1 MPNYPDG
8 IIPPEYRRSWRKTEW
23 LDGIRV
29 VRTAV
34 YPAANTGFAKRLVN
48 HVSFALSSLSAVPA
62 VGPTDVIVAE
72 TPPLFTAAA
81 AVVISRLLRAP
92 LLLNV
97 SDLWPESAVQ
107 LGMLHNR
114 TAIRLAEWVERFAYR
129 YSATVTVPTPGMVR
143 ILGERGYGADKVKLL
158 PNAVDIDRF
167 SPSPPTTSELC
178 RAMYCGTV
186 GLAQGV
192 GTLLAAAELLERDQQ
207 PVEVIIV
214 GDGAERGEL
223 EEQAIRSGLKRVTFV
238 GRVSSEEVPER
249 IASANVTV
257 MTLRD
262 LPLFEDALPTK
273 LLEYMAAGRAVVAA
287 ASGQAARLLE
297 EVGAGIACPPENPA
311 ALAEAIGRLASDPE
325 LAREMGVRG
334 RRHVEERLSRRAMV
348 DQLEAELDALRS
360 QFASPTS

>member
-1 MPNYPDG
+1 MGASQTRILEAARLLHDRGHQVTVLTGMPNYPDG

-178 RAMYCGTV
+178 RATYCGTV

-192 GTLLAAAELLERDQQ
+192 GTLLAAAES
-207 PVEVIIV
+207 P
-214 GDGAERGEL
+214 GA
-223 EEQAIRSGLKRVTFV
+223 
-238 GRVSSEEVPER
+238 
-249 IASANVTV
+249 
-257 MTLRD
+257 
-262 LPLFEDALPTK
+262 
-273 LLEYMAAGRAVVAA
+273 
-287 ASGQAARLLE
+287 
-297 EVGAGIACPPENPA
+297 
-311 ALAEAIGRLASDPE
+311 
-325 LAREMGVRG
+325 
-334 RRHVEERLSRRAMV
+334 
-348 DQLEAELDALRS
+348 
-360 QFASPTS
+360 